1 MLIMLI
7 QGSHY
12 VARGF
17 LGILEVV

>member
-12 VARGF
+12 IARGF